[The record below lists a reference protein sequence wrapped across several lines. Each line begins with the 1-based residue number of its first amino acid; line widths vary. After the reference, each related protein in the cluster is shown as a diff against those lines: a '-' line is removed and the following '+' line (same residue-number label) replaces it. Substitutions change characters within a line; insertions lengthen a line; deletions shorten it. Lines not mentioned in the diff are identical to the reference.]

1 MQKPIGSAQIDECAE
16 IRHIL
21 HNALYHIALMDAGEQ
36 FSLERVEA
44 VLSRSHDAAH
54 FIEQLKG
61 ALTEFCGTFDDDIT
75 AMAFD
80 L

>member
-1 MQKPIGSAQIDECAE
+1 MVLLTDGVTESRNE
-16 IRHIL
+16 
-21 HNALYHIALMDAGEQ
+21 AGEQ

-44 VLSRSHDAAH
+44 VLSRSHGAAH

-80 L
+80 LKRKRASREDALFA